1 MSVVTWLTVFLLF
14 AGSASSMPHPPATV
28 LSAPAGTNTEIKAQ
42 LERGNALFASRDW
55 AGAEKVYREVVS
67 FEPSMAE
74 AHYKLPVSLDYEGH
88 QAEAKKHYVDA
99 ANLAPGNKVIWDS
112 PIFHET
118 TGGFGHDVDRPSF
131 QDPSHKGY

>member
-1 MSVVTWLTVFLLF
+1 MSLMPWLMTLILL
-14 AGSASSMPHPPATV
+14 AGCASAMPQIPATV
-28 LSAPAGTNTEIKAQ
+28 LSAPAGTNAEINAQ

-74 AHYKLPVSLDYEGH
+74 AHYNLAVALDH
-88 QAEAKKHYVDA
+88 QGKQADARKHYVEA

-112 PIFHET
+112 PVFHER
-118 TGGFGHDVDRPSF
+118 TGGYGHNIERPSF